1 MWSREEMGL
10 YDRHQALLLQVHVEQ
25 MSPSIHGMSGSLW
38 IKLCRI
44 IWSVVVICNN
54 ARKKNDA
61 CQSNHNEGSKSVS
74 AKRLHLRPMWA
85 EGTLNRSMTGILI
98 YSVRS
103 LFSHSPLSQANVKPF
118 HSKPTPVTSKLKNDI
133 MHYPRSPRVLQFT
146 WHRKDSPIGTLANL
160 SFLFQVTRW
169 AKKRSSDENK

>member
-1 MWSREEMGL
+1 
-10 YDRHQALLLQVHVEQ
+10 
-25 MSPSIHGMSGSLW
+25 MSPSIQGMFGSLW
-38 IKLCRI
+38 KKQCKM
-44 IWSVVVICNN
+44 WSVVIICNN

-61 CQSNHNEGSKSVS
+61 CQNNHNEGSKSVS

-118 HSKPTPVTSKLKNDI
+118 HSKPTPVTSKLKHDI
-133 MHYPRSPRVLQFT
+133 MHYPRLPRVLHYTPDTGRTPRLEPWQPVLFFFSRLQDGARNAT
-146 WHRKDSPIGTLANL
+146 VTKINNLPWSEKQMPSPEPQSLHSA
-160 SFLFQVTRW
+160 
-169 AKKRSSDENK
+169 